1 MEKLGINLGYL
12 LVHILNF
19 AILFVVL
26 RAWVYK
32 PVLGILEKRRLAI
45 AQGQE
50 DARIAADARKNAETE
65 AKKIIAEAEKKSA
78 EIINESSERAD
89 FAARDIKAQAEA
101 EVSKLRAQGLTD
113 IDNERARM
121 LRDLRNQ
128 VGALSLS
135 AAHKLIGDSLIS
147 DPAKQHQLLSDF
159 FSNVPGGRI
168 SFLEKADPGSVEQV
182 EVVSAMP
189 LTDEEQSSVLAD
201 MQKSLANKDVPVHF
215 RVDPSLLGGLLVK
228 LGDRVIDGSVASQ
241 LQEMKEKLN

>member
-113 IDNERARM
+113 IDNERSRM
-121 LRDLRNQ
+121 LRDLRGQ
-128 VGALSLS
+128 VGAISMS
-135 AAHKLIGDSLIS
+135 AARKIIGDSLNS
-147 DPAKQHQLLSDF
+147 DPAAQHRLLSDF
-159 FSNVPGGRI
+159 FSDVRGGRMAM
-168 SFLEKADPGSVEQV
+168 LERAGQTEAESI

-189 LTDEEQSSVLAD
+189 LTEQEQADIKADLAKVITND
-201 MQKSLANKDVPVHF
+201 APVHY
-215 RVDPSLLGGLLVK
+215 RVDPAILGGLLVK
-228 LGDRVIDGSVASQ
+228 MGDRVMDGTVQSQ